1 MKKIIEQLKEKSK
14 KIKDDLFIIYYSYQ
28 NPRLKILPKIFLFLI
43 LAYLL
48 SPIDIIPDFIPVLGS
63 VDEIIIIPFLI
74 LIAFRL
80 IPPEIIQEAKEK
92 ISKEKIQL
100 KKNWFLIVLLIIF
113 SMLILILII
122 LSKIKNH
129 NSTL

>member
-100 KKNWFLIVLLIIF
+100 KKKMVFNCTFNYIF
-113 SMLILILII
+113 HVNINPNNFI
-122 LSKIKNH
+122 
-129 NSTL
+129 